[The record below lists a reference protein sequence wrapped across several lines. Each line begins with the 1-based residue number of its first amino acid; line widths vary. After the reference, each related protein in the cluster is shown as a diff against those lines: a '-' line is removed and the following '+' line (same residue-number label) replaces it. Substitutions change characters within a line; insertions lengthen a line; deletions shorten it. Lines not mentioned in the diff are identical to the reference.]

1 MINLYLIRHGEAIHN
16 VLFKQVG
23 MKTFFDTDFYDTKLT
38 NLGHNQAIN
47 LGETWEEINKIDLVL
62 VSSLTRTLQ
71 TAQNIFKGKN
81 VKMISLDCL
90 KEYPQGL
97 HTCNKRDSKNKLENK
112 FPNIDF
118 TNLDSVNDEM
128 WDPNNVESIDSL
140 LLRINKMYDFIETSN
155 CKNIAIVGHNSF
167 ISMMKY
173 GKFLRIEDGEEELKH
188 CYPYKM
194 EIKFD

>member
-16 VLFKQVG
+16 VLFKQHG
-23 MKTFFDTDFYDTKLT
+23 MKTFFDQNYYDTKLT
-38 NLGHNQAIN
+38 ELGYNQAIR
-47 LGETWEEINKIDLVL
+47 LGETWEEIDKIDLVI
-62 VSSLTRTLQ
+62 VSSLTRALQ
-71 TAQNIFKGKN
+71 TAQNIFKDKN
-81 VKMISLDCL
+81 IKIISLDFL
-90 KEYPQGL
+90 KEYPQGK
-97 HTCNKRDSKNKLENK
+97 HTCNKRDSKNNIENM

-118 TNLDSVNDEM
+118 SKLDSVNDEM
-128 WDPNNVESIDSL
+128 WDPHNIESIDSL
-140 LLRINKMYDFIETSN
+140 LSRINKMYDFIETTN

-188 CYPYKM
+188 CYPYEM